1 MQFDADT
8 KATSHGSHLVTF
20 DLRLEPKIEDDA
32 EAEAQD
38 LLGQAPEFLFDL
50 LPGGSIPRSG
60 AKCPQPLILRQAHGA
75 SLGSKLR
82 CERGLARPRQP
93 ACEKESRLVHGV

>member
-8 KATSHGSHLVTF
+8 KATSHGSNLVKF
-20 DLRLEPKIEDDA
+20 DPRPEPEIEDDA

-50 LPGGSIPRSG
+50 FPCGSIPRSG
-60 AKCPQPLILRQAHGA
+60 AEGPQPLILRETHGA
-75 SLGSKLR
+75 SPRRKLR
-82 CERGLARPRQP
+82 CEGLARPCNPQVRM
-93 ACEKESRLVHGV
+93 SLVSLTAW